1 LLLALAYVLLLAIIA
16 LGVPLA
22 INLSARVSAEVRT
35 QAQAQADLVAATA
48 ADLLGRAH
56 RTDLRTLAQTA
67 ASSVRGRVLVVNS
80 SGGVVVDSAGPA
92 EVGASYD
99 SRPEIV
105 RALAGHP
112 VQVQRS
118 SQTLGQAILA
128 TAVPIIRSGRPVGAV
143 RITQSVAAVHR
154 AVRNIELELSL
165 IALIVLALGLFAGSV
180 IAAQVA
186 RPLRRLEQVA
196 RRVAGGDLTAKAEPE
211 GSREQRS
218 LARSFNEMTGQ
229 VARLMQ
235 AQRDFVADAS
245 HQLRTPLTGLRLWLE
260 EARATGVNPKLD
272 RHLSAGIAEV
282 DRLAETVNELLVL
295 SRAGGLDG
303 DGAELDLGELAASV
317 TNRWRAA
324 AGASGI
330 ELVLEA
336 NGDRMPAWAARSDL
350 ERVLDALIENALSYS
365 PRGTTVTVS
374 SRPGRI
380 EVRDQGPGLAAD
392 EQDVIF
398 ERFHRGRAGRAGPPG
413 NGLGLPIARA
423 LARGWRGEV
432 TVQNREHGGAV
443 ATLSVPARTS

>member
-48 ADLLGRAH
+48 ADLIGRGS
-56 RTDLRTLAQTA
+56 DLRTLAQTA

-80 SGGVVVDSAGPA
+80 SGGVLVDSAGPA
-92 EVGASYD
+92 QVGASYD

-118 SQTLGQAILA
+118 SKTLGQAILA
-128 TAVPIIRSGRPVGAV
+128 TAVPIIRNGRPVGAV

-154 AVRNIELELSL
+154 AVRNIELELAL

-196 RRVAGGDLTAKAEPE
+196 SRVAGGDLTAKAAPE

-260 EARATGVNPKLD
+260 EARATGLALLGDQWLHPGV
-272 RHLSAGIAEV
+272 RGIAIPFALSY
-282 DRLAETVNELLVL
+282 RPAFTGLGIIAGYLALLLGPSFYLRRRIGARRWRTLHRATVAVWLLAAVHAIGSGSDGGTVWLRAIVAVPAVPLVYLLVL
-295 SRAGGLDG
+295 RLLRGGARRAPARVPSPASAGGMSVNL
-303 DGAELDLGELAASV
+303 GAAQ
-317 TNRWRAA
+317 RR
-324 AGASGI
+324 
-330 ELVLEA
+330 
-336 NGDRMPAWAARSDL
+336 
-350 ERVLDALIENALSYS
+350 
-365 PRGTTVTVS
+365 
-374 SRPGRI
+374 
-380 EVRDQGPGLAAD
+380 
-392 EQDVIF
+392 
-398 ERFHRGRAGRAGPPG
+398 
-413 NGLGLPIARA
+413 
-423 LARGWRGEV
+423 
-432 TVQNREHGGAV
+432 
-443 ATLSVPARTS
+443 

>member
-1 LLLALAYVLLLAIIA
+1 
-16 LGVPLA
+16 
-22 INLSARVSAEVRT
+22 
-35 QAQAQADLVAATA
+35 
-48 ADLLGRAH
+48 
-56 RTDLRTLAQTA
+56 
-67 ASSVRGRVLVVNS
+67 
-80 SGGVVVDSAGPA
+80 
-92 EVGASYD
+92 
-99 SRPEIV
+99 
-105 RALAGHP
+105 
-112 VQVQRS
+112 
-118 SQTLGQAILA
+118 
-128 TAVPIIRSGRPVGAV
+128 
-143 RITQSVAAVHR
+143 
-154 AVRNIELELSL
+154 
-165 IALIVLALGLFAGSV
+165 LIVLALGLFAGSV

-374 SRPGRI
+374 RWPGRI

-423 LARGWRGEV
+423 LARRGDSAEPRGRRRRRDPLGPAQDELICERLTASEV
-432 TVQNREHGGAV
+432 R
-443 ATLSVPARTS
+443 